1 MDGTASS
8 SSSSSSSPNN
18 ARGVARASVAPLLL
32 LSVMALLQP
41 SAVRAFLLPTGR
53 RAPSAAAAPPRLV
66 PPSKDTSTALA
77 RPSGARAR
85 WAAAA
90 AAGDSNKEAAAA
102 SSGTDGQ
109 GQERAITLHTL
120 ELPVLED
127 PSGYRGL
134 LQAKFPG
141 ATLLRWHLSEVVDR
155 SPGNNV
161 ALAEVVVVGRR
172 AAGEGGET

>member
-1 MDGTASS
+1 MDGTAG
-8 SSSSSSSPNN
+8 SSSSSPNN
-18 ARGVARASVAPLLL
+18 ARGVARVRFVPLLL
-32 LSVMALLQP
+32 LSVVMALLQP
-41 SAVRAFLLPTGR
+41 SAVRAFLPPTGR
-53 RAPSAAAAPPRLV
+53 RPPSAAAAPPRLL

-77 RPSGARAR
+77 RPSGARVR

-90 AAGDSNKEAAAA
+90 AAGDSNNEALATAAN
-102 SSGTDGQ
+102 D

-155 SPGNNV
+155 SPGSKV
-161 ALAEVVVVGRR
+161 ALAEVVVVVERR
-172 AAGEGGET
+172 AAGEGGGA